1 MEFESMVIPAMN
13 DFASLYIEQK
23 EPVRGFFHYD
33 ITENTVFEKRYQDV
47 MNRKYNRADLAECI
61 KAYMLKFPQ
70 SEQTKNSLK
79 KLQLHNSSVVIGG
92 QQAGLLTGP
101 LYTIHKV
108 ISIIKLA
115 EHQEKKLG
123 TPVIPVFWIAGE
135 DHDVLEVNHVY
146 VEAGQSMKKMSYQE
160 VNVNEKRMTS
170 DISFNKDE
178 MKKWIDS
185 IFMHFGERKYT
196 KELLSF
202 IDEVLQSS
210 HTITDLFSYI
220 IMELFK
226 DYGLLIMDAAD
237 PNIRKLEQSY
247 FEQLINENTQITN
260 AVLQQQDIITGHG
273 FKKAIEIDADCA
285 NIFYYKNNE
294 RLLLNYDPLE
304 DMFVEK
310 KGNFQIERRLLLEE
324 LNSSPEKF
332 SNNVVTRP
340 VMQEFVFPSL
350 AFIAGPGEIA
360 YWGELKQVFEHLG
373 IQMPPI
379 IPRLN
384 MTFVEAVVERDVNE
398 LELDLNNVLKNG
410 VNSSLQ
416 VFLDSE
422 RDQELISK
430 LDEIASYL
438 KAEYNDIFSRLEES
452 DRGLLPLAKKNLN
465 FHLLQLEFLERKSN
479 FNMEQKFQAT
489 LDKYKKVE
497 RHLYP
502 NGIPQERIWNIFY
515 YLNEYGLSFIDQL
528 MMENFEFDG
537 KHKVIKI

>member
-1 MEFESMVIPAMN
+1 MKFESMVIPAMN

-115 EHQEKKLG
+115 EQQEKKLG
-123 TPVIPVFWIAGE
+123 APVIPVFWIAGE

-210 HTITDLFSYI
+210 HTITDLFSCI

-260 AVLQQQDIITGHG
+260 AVLQQQERITGHD
-273 FKKAIEIDADCA
+273 FKKAIEIDKDCA

-310 KGNFQIERRLLLEE
+310 KGNFQIERRVLLEE
-324 LNSSPEKF
+324 LNSSPDKF

-452 DRGLLPLAKKNLN
+452 DRGLLPL
-465 FHLLQLEFLERKSN
+465 
-479 FNMEQKFQAT
+479 
-489 LDKYKKVE
+489 
-497 RHLYP
+497 
-502 NGIPQERIWNIFY
+502 
-515 YLNEYGLSFIDQL
+515 
-528 MMENFEFDG
+528 
-537 KHKVIKI
+537 